1 MAALCEGRSDV
12 SSGTAPPS
20 APPVS
25 PIVTASAMNCGP
37 DGIPRGCGRPGCE
50 ECSTNVVNGSL
61 PEEIIG
67 YLFKPISIA
76 FMHAAPSAKVPE
88 LAADLRRLGAYVAI
102 IVVESG
108 ERLNQQLS
116 TCELR
121 QAMTAEPTAKEL
133 YMGV

>member
-1 MAALCEGRSDV
+1 M
-12 SSGTAPPS
+12 
-20 APPVS
+20 
-25 PIVTASAMNCGP
+25 
-37 DGIPRGCGRPGCE
+37 
-50 ECSTNVVNGSL
+50 VNGSL

-121 QAMTAEPTAKEL
+121 QAMTAQPTAKEL
-133 YMGV
+133 SSGFNGYLTCGGMFVRPPGFAEASFPILFVGT